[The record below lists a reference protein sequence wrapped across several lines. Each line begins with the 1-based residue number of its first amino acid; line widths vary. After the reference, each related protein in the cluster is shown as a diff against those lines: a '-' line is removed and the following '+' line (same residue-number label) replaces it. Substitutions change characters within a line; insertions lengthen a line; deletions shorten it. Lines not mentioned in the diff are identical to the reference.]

1 MVFVF
6 WNLSGAAMTALFPGI
21 TLIGVARPTYLKSG
35 RMMPENDFGQL
46 RSFDA
51 IYLGAVGYPASDS
64 ALGARLSA
72 AILRA
77 QRELTNLY
85 RSARSDEFTLQD
97 FHENAMR

>member
-6 WNLSGAAMTALFPGI
+6 WNLGAAMTALFPGI

-51 IYLGAVGYPASDS
+51 IYLGAVGYPGVPDHAYMEKEMF
-64 ALGARLSA
+64 RH
-72 AILRA
+72 
-77 QRELTNLY
+77 QK
-85 RSARSDEFTLQD
+85 
-97 FHENAMR
+97 